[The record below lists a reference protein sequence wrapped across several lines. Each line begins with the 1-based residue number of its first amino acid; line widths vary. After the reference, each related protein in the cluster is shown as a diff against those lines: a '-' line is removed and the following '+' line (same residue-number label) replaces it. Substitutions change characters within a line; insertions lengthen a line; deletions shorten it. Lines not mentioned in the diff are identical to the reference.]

1 MSITPEERRNLSFA
15 FLAGVQFG
23 KHYPIMDKLTEAEVM
38 TTIINRFIQDL
49 PKMIEADELESLT

>member
-1 MSITPEERRNLSFA
+1 
-15 FLAGVQFG
+15 
-23 KHYPIMDKLTEAEVM
+23 MDKLTEAEVM